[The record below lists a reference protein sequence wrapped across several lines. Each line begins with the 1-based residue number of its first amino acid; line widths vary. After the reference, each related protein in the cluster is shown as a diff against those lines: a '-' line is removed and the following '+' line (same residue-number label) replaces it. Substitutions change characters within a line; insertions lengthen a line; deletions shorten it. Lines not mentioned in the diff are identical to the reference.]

1 MVERRL
7 NYKSTLGFEHFLDR
21 AIRRLDMKS
30 GKVRYLF
37 CKYAAVIDGTGR
49 HLIGSQNAVCDG
61 DAVVILTKGRRL
73 VDDTRTV
80 SVGDICVYHD
90 SESFVFELDQRAV
103 SKVSSSNNSNFT
115 WSVKYSNSGT

>member
-30 GKVRYLF
+30 GKVRNLF
-37 CKYAAVIDGTGR
+37 CKYAAIIDGTGW
-49 HLIGSQNAVCDG
+49 HLIGSQYAVCDG
-61 DAVVILTKGRRL
+61 DAVVIFAKGRRL

-80 SVGDICVYHD
+80 SVGDICIYHD
-90 SESFVFELDQRAV
+90 SESFVFELDRRAI
-103 SKVSSSNNSNFT
+103 SKVWSSNKSTFT